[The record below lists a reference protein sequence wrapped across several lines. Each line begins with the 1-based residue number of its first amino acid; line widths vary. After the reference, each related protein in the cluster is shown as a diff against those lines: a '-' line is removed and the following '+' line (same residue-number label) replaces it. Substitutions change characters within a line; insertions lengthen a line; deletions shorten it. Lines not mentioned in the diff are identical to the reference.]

1 MKSASAMEG
10 ISSQVISFALN
21 REYPMR
27 KFIIL
32 GVVGLISGC
41 AASSDIM
48 NNNFPAVAVTA
59 PPASMVGAWT
69 GSMGPYSTT
78 IKVDAAGGGYMCYS
92 WNGKDVLAR
101 IKYSGNQIVVSDGSK
116 LDVGVVTKSAMQVKA
131 NYYMGA
137 TYTMYKDDALQSAS
151 PYCSKNI

>member
-1 MKSASAMEG
+1 MH
-10 ISSQVISFALN
+10 
-21 REYPMR
+21 
-27 KFIIL
+27 KFIIIGL
-32 GVVGLISGC
+32 AGLISGC

-48 NNNFPAVAVTA
+48 NNNFPAVVVVT
-59 PPASMVGAWT
+59 PPASMVGVWT

-78 IKVDAAGGGYMCYS
+78 IKVDPSGAGYMCYS

-101 IKYSGNQIVVSDGSK
+101 IKYSGSQIVVSDGSK
-116 LDVGVVTKSAMQVKA
+116 LDVSAMTKATMQVKA

-137 TYTMYKDDALQSAS
+137 SYTMYKDDALQSAS